1 MREPMA
7 DTDTLKQY
15 NVGNP
20 PTLPNSDKLYYAE
33 ELRKVQVCIGLLIGV
48 MKKLEARMTAHGV

>member
-1 MREPMA
+1 MA

-33 ELRKVQVCIGLLIGV
+33 ELRKVQLCIGLLIGV

>member
-1 MREPMA
+1 MA

-20 PTLPNSDKLYYAE
+20 PTLANSDKLYLAE
-33 ELRKVQVCIGLLIGV
+33 ELKKVQLSIGLLIGV
-48 MKKLEARMTAHGV
+48 MKKLEARMVAHGV